1 MRFINELRQ
10 TCEKLKDF
18 PNSGANPKD
27 RILLSLG
34 YKYSIHKNYL
44 IFYSVNQ
51 EEKKIYNN
59 AFFNGKTDY
68 VKVLK
73 NRIKIHVIVIE
84 FPGEKNGGKPVKSQ
98 KNKGILRNRFRVRIP
113 RVVSD

>member
-1 MRFINELRQ
+1 MNYAIEITETAKSDLRKIVQYIVEESKNPGIALRFINELRQ

-34 YKYSIHKNYL
+34 YKYLIHKNYL

-51 EEKKIYNN
+51 EEKKIYIN

-73 NRIKIHVIVIE
+73 NRI
-84 FPGEKNGGKPVKSQ
+84 
-98 KNKGILRNRFRVRIP
+98 
-113 RVVSD
+113 